1 MAVAVRV
8 LTGAYHDSV
17 KLMRISAAACERP
30 GVRQAVV
37 LMGTPM
43 NLEQLASIGL
53 LSEEAQRAGPND
65 LVLAV
70 EAEGAEAAQE
80 ELAVM
85 EAALSAPRVA
95 TGAGTFMNLSA
106 PTLDAALC
114 KDPLINLA
122 LFSIPGPS
130 VRREAE
136 RALTKGLHCLI
147 FSDNVPVEDEVALK
161 RIGREKGLLVMGP
174 DCGTAHIGGVGLG
187 FCNVMRPGG
196 IGIAGAAGTG
206 IQEAMAAIDAA
217 RGGIS
222 CALGTGGRD
231 VSDAVGGLA
240 MVQAIETLSED
251 TATEVLLVLGKPP
264 EAAAMKKVL
273 EAAGRC
279 TKPVAIHFVGA
290 QAEDIRRHSGE
301 HPHLHAADSLAGAGK
316 LAVSLTGGPAPAGT
330 PEINP
335 ETREKIAEWR
345 RARTKGQRF
354 LRGVY
359 TGGTLCAEAQ
369 AIIGKTVAGIRS
381 NAPIGKAG
389 GKMADPMKS
398 QGHAVVD
405 MGDDLFTRGKPHP
418 MIDPEPR
425 SERILQEA
433 RDPETAVVL
442 FDVVLGLGAHEDPAG
457 EAARAIERA
466 RGSHPGVLFIGSV
479 TGTEGDPQG
488 LNAQRARLKEAG
500 ALVAD
505 THLEACL
512 AAAAALEEIVT

>member
-53 LSEEAQRAGPND
+53 LSKEAQRAGPND

-80 ELAVM
+80 ELAAM
-85 EAALSAPRVA
+85 EAALNAPRTG
-95 TGAGTFMNLSA
+95 TGAGAFMNLSA
-106 PTLDAALC
+106 PTLDAALG

-122 LFSIPGPS
+122 LFSIPGPN

-136 RALTKGLHCLI
+136 RALKKGLHCLI
-147 FSDNVPVEDEVALK
+147 FSDNVTVEDEVALK
-161 RIGREKGLLVMGP
+161 RMGRDKDLLVMGP

-187 FCNVMRPGG
+187 FCNVMRPGK

-206 IQEAMAAIDAA
+206 IQEAMAAIDAGG
-217 RGGIS
+217 GGIS

-240 MVQAIETLSED
+240 MIQAIETLSED
-251 TATEVLLVLGKPP
+251 AATEVLLVLGKPP

-273 EAAGRC
+273 EAAARC
-279 TKPVAIHFVGA
+279 TKPAVIHFVG
-290 QAEDIRRHSGE
+290 DHSADLQK
-301 HPHLHAADSLAGAGK
+301 HPGLHAADSLAGAGR

-335 ETREKIAEWR
+335 ETRSKIAEWN

-369 AIIGKTVAGIRS
+369 AIIGKSVPEIRS
-381 NAPIGKAG
+381 NAPLDKAG

-398 QGHAVVD
+398 QGHAVID
-405 MGDDLFTRGKPHP
+405 LGDDLFTRGKPHP
-418 MIDPEPR
+418 MIEPEPR
-425 SERILQEA
+425 SARILQESQ
-433 RDPETAVVL
+433 DPETAVVL
-442 FDVVLGLGAHEDPAG
+442 LDLVLGLGAHGDPAG
-457 EAARAIERA
+457 EAAKAIESARA
-466 RGSHPGVLFIGSV
+466 SRPGVLFIGSV

-488 LNAQRARLKEAG
+488 
-500 ALVAD
+500 
-505 THLEACL
+505 
-512 AAAAALEEIVT
+512 

>member
-17 KLMRISAAACERP
+17 KLMRISASASEKP
-30 GVRQAVV
+30 GVRRAVAV
-37 LMGTPM
+37 MGTPM
-43 NLEQLASIGL
+43 NREQLASSGL
-53 LSEEAQRAGPND
+53 LAGEAKRAGPND

-70 EAEGAEAAQE
+70 EADGAGAARD
-80 ELAVM
+80 ELAAM
-85 EAALSAPRVA
+85 EAALTAPRTSV
-95 TGAGTFMNLSA
+95 GAGPFMNLSV
-106 PTLDAALC
+106 PTLDAALG
-114 KDPLINLA
+114 KDPRINLA
-122 LFSIPGPS
+122 LFSIPGVS

-136 RALTKGLHCLI
+136 RALKKGLHCLI

-161 RIGREKGLLVMGP
+161 RTGREKGLLVMGP

-217 RGGIS
+217 GGGIS

-240 MVQAIETLSED
+240 MIQAIETLSQD
-251 TATEVLLVLGKPP
+251 AATELLLVLGKPP
-264 EAAAMKKVL
+264 EPAAMKKVL
-273 EAAGRC
+273 EQAARC
-279 TKPVAIHFVGA
+279 AKPVVIHFVGA
-290 QAEDIRRHSGE
+290 RAEDIRRHSGE
-301 HPHLHAADSLAGAGK
+301 HPHLYPADSLAEAGR
-316 LAVSLTGGPAPAGT
+316 LAVSLTGGRAPART

-335 ETREKIAEWR
+335 ETREKIAEWS
-345 RARTKGQRF
+345 RARAKERRF

-369 AIIGKTVAGIRS
+369 AIIGRTVPGIRS
-381 NAPIGKAG
+381 NAPLDKAG

-418 MIDPEPR
+418 MIEPDPR
-425 SERILQEA
+425 SARILQEA
-433 RDPETAVVL
+433 GDPETAVVL
-442 FDVVLGLGAHEDPAG
+442 FDVVLGLGAHENPAG
-457 EAARAIERA
+457 EAAGAIESARA
-466 RGSHPGVLFIGSV
+466 SNPGVLFIGSV

-488 LNAQRARLKEAG
+488 LNAQRVRLAEAG

-505 THLEACL
+505 THAGACL
-512 AAAAALEEIVT
+512 AAAAALEELVE

>member
-85 EAALSAPRVA
+85 EAALSAPRA
-95 TGAGTFMNLSA
+95 GTGAGLFAKLSA

-136 RALTKGLHCLI
+136 RALSKGLHCLI

-174 DCGTAHIGGVGLG
+174 DCGTAYIGGVGLG
-187 FCNVMRPGG
+187 FCNVMRPGK

-240 MVQAIETLSED
+240 MVQAVETLSED

-279 TKPVAIHFVGA
+279 TKPVVIHFVGA
-290 QAEDIRRHSGE
+290 QAEDIPRHSGE
-301 HPHLHAADSLAGAGK
+301 HLEDPEGLGAGETVK
-316 LAVSLTGGPAPAGT
+316 HRLVVPHVEAGVEMDLVADVAQLLDGGGGHRHLEAHAPADPDLDPVGPRGLQDAPDAGYQFGASAGPA
-330 PEINP
+330 
-335 ETREKIAEWR
+335 
-345 RARTKGQRF
+345 
-354 LRGVY
+354 
-359 TGGTLCAEAQ
+359 
-369 AIIGKTVAGIRS
+369 S
-381 NAPIGKAG
+381 
-389 GKMADPMKS
+389 
-398 QGHAVVD
+398 AVVD
-405 MGDDLFTRGKPHP
+405 FT
-418 MIDPEPR
+418 
-425 SERILQEA
+425 A
-433 RDPETAVVL
+433 
-442 FDVVLGLGAHEDPAG
+442 
-457 EAARAIERA
+457 
-466 RGSHPGVLFIGSV
+466 
-479 TGTEGDPQG
+479 
-488 LNAQRARLKEAG
+488 
-500 ALVAD
+500 
-505 THLEACL
+505 
-512 AAAAALEEIVT
+512 

>member
-1 MAVAVRV
+1 MALAVRV

-17 KLMRISAAACERP
+17 KLMRISASACERP
-30 GVRQAVV
+30 GIRRAVV

-53 LSEEAQRAGPND
+53 LTDQAQRAGPND

-95 TGAGTFMNLSA
+95 TGAGAFMNLSA

-161 RIGREKGLLVMGP
+161 RMGRERGLLVMGP

-187 FCNVMRPGG
+187 FCNVMRPGE

-206 IQEAMAAIDAA
+206 IQEAMAAIDAVG
-217 RGGIS
+217 GGIS

-240 MVQAIETLSED
+240 MIQAIETLDED

-273 EAAGRC
+273 EAAARC
-279 TKPVAIHFVGA
+279 TKPVVIHFVGG
-290 QAEDIRRHSGE
+290 QAEDLQK
-301 HPHLHAADSLAGAGK
+301 HPGLRAADSLAGAGR
-316 LAVSLTGGPAPAGT
+316 LAVSLTGGPAPART

-335 ETREKIAEWR
+335 ETRSKIAEWSR
-345 RARTKGQRF
+345 SRAKGRRF

-369 AIIGKTVAGIRS
+369 AIIGKTLSGIRS
-381 NAPIGKAG
+381 NAPLDKAG

-398 QGHAVVD
+398 QGHC
-405 MGDDLFTRGKPHP
+405 GRGHG
-418 MIDPEPR
+418 R
-425 SERILQEA
+425 
-433 RDPETAVVL
+433 
-442 FDVVLGLGAHEDPAG
+442 
-457 EAARAIERA
+457 
-466 RGSHPGVLFIGSV
+466 
-479 TGTEGDPQG
+479 
-488 LNAQRARLKEAG
+488 
-500 ALVAD
+500 
-505 THLEACL
+505 
-512 AAAAALEEIVT
+512 

>member
-30 GVRQAVV
+30 GVRRAVV

-53 LSEEAQRAGPND
+53 LTDQAQRAGPND

-70 EAEGAEAAQE
+70 EAEGVEAAQE

-95 TGAGTFMNLSA
+95 TGAGAFMNLSA
-106 PTLDAALC
+106 PTLDAALG

-161 RIGREKGLLVMGP
+161 RIGRERGLLVMGP

-187 FCNVMRPGG
+187 FCNVMRPGK

-206 IQEAMAAIDAA
+206 IQEAMAAIDAGG
-217 RGGIS
+217 GGIS

-240 MVQAIETLSED
+240 MIQAIETLDED

-301 HPHLHAADSLAGAGK
+301 HSHLYPADSLAGAGK
-316 LAVSLTGGPAPAGT
+316 LAVSLTGGPAPART

-335 ETREKIAEWR
+335 ETREKIAEWSR
-345 RARTKGQRF
+345 SRAKGRRF

-359 TGGTLCAEAQ
+359 TGERCAPRRRLSSVKHYR
-369 AIIGKTVAGIRS
+369 GF
-381 NAPIGKAG
+381 AP
-389 GKMADPMKS
+389 
-398 QGHAVVD
+398 
-405 MGDDLFTRGKPHP
+405 TRPSIKP
-418 MIDPEPR
+418 
-425 SERILQEA
+425 
-433 RDPETAVVL
+433 
-442 FDVVLGLGAHEDPAG
+442 
-457 EAARAIERA
+457 AARW
-466 RGSHPGVLFIGSV
+466 P
-479 TGTEGDPQG
+479 TP
-488 LNAQRARLKEAG
+488 
-500 ALVAD
+500 
-505 THLEACL
+505 
-512 AAAAALEEIVT
+512 

>member
-95 TGAGTFMNLSA
+95 TGAGAFMNLSA

-187 FCNVMRPGG
+187 FCNVMRPGK

-206 IQEAMAAIDAA
+206 IQEAMAAIDAGG
-217 RGGIS
+217 GGIS

-240 MVQAIETLSED
+240 MIQAIETLDED

-279 TKPVAIHFVGA
+279 TKPVVIHFVGA

-301 HPHLHAADSLAGAGK
+301 HSHLLRGGFAGRGREARRFTHGRAGPCKDAGNQSRNKEQDRRMEPLARKGPPVPARRLHGGNAVRRGAGDHRKNRGGDSL
-316 LAVSLTGGPAPAGT
+316 
-330 PEINP
+330 
-335 ETREKIAEWR
+335 
-345 RARTKGQRF
+345 
-354 LRGVY
+354 
-359 TGGTLCAEAQ
+359 
-369 AIIGKTVAGIRS
+369 
-381 NAPIGKAG
+381 
-389 GKMADPMKS
+389 
-398 QGHAVVD
+398 
-405 MGDDLFTRGKPHP
+405 
-418 MIDPEPR
+418 
-425 SERILQEA
+425 
-433 RDPETAVVL
+433 
-442 FDVVLGLGAHEDPAG
+442 
-457 EAARAIERA
+457 
-466 RGSHPGVLFIGSV
+466 
-479 TGTEGDPQG
+479 
-488 LNAQRARLKEAG
+488 QRAPR
-500 ALVAD
+500 
-505 THLEACL
+505 
-512 AAAAALEEIVT
+512 

>member
-1 MAVAVRV
+1 M
-8 LTGAYHDSV
+8 
-17 KLMRISAAACERP
+17 
-30 GVRQAVV
+30 
-37 LMGTPM
+37 
-43 NLEQLASIGL
+43 
-53 LSEEAQRAGPND
+53 
-65 LVLAV
+65 
-70 EAEGAEAAQE
+70 
-80 ELAVM
+80 
-85 EAALSAPRVA
+85 
-95 TGAGTFMNLSA
+95 
-106 PTLDAALC
+106 
-114 KDPLINLA
+114 INLA

-136 RALTKGLHCLI
+136 RALSKGLHCLI
-147 FSDNVPVEDEVALK
+147 FSDNVSVEDEVALK

-206 IQEAMAAIDAA
+206 IQEAMAAIDA
-217 RGGIS
+217 GGVGIS

-240 MVQAIETLSED
+240 MIQAVETLSED

-279 TKPVAIHFVGA
+279 AKPVVILFVGGRS
-290 QAEDIRRHSGE
+290 EDVRK
-301 HPHLHAADSLAGAGK
+301 HPGLHAADSLAEAGR
-316 LAVSLTGGPAPAGT
+316 LAVSLTGGPAPAGP
-330 PEINP
+330 PEISS
-335 ETREKIAEWR
+335 ETREKITKWSHA
-345 RARTKGQRF
+345 RAKGRRF

-369 AIIGKTVAGIRS
+369 AIIGKSVPEIRS
-381 NAPIGKAG
+381 NAPLDKAR
-389 GKMADPMKS
+389 GKMTDPMKS

-405 MGDDLFTRGKPHP
+405 LGDDLFTRGKPHP

-425 SERILQEA
+425 NARLLQEA
-433 RDPETAVVL
+433 QDPETAVVL

-457 EAARAIERA
+457 EAAKAIERA
-466 RGSHPGVLFIGSV
+466 RESSPDVLFIGSV

-500 ALVAD
+500 AMVAD

-512 AAAAALEEIVT
+512 AAAAALDGLNE